1 MLAVMDTT
9 SFIIGN
15 WQRFAGFLGSEDDL
29 DDSARQHGALTR
41 MRMIRTGSD
50 LLRLILAWSVC
61 GLSLRQTAAWACL
74 QDIAEL
80 SDTALHLRFKAAADW
95 MQALVNSQLS
105 KVIPVSPYPG
115 GYRVRIVD
123 ATVLC
128 QPGSQG
134 TDWRVHLGLELGTL
148 QIDHVEVTD
157 ASGGETLRRFPV
169 AGGDLVVGDRGYAH
183 RNGLAAVLETGA
195 DFLVRLNAHNLPLEQ
210 PDGRPF
216 DLPAAWRQT
225 RGTAEFSVHFQGPDR
240 TSWPAR
246 VIIQRLPANQAE
258 SNRKRLL
265 KDARKKKRQVKPE
278 TLEAAGF
285 VLLITSADRL
295 SAIDVLALY
304 RYRWQVELTFK
315 RLKSLLN
322 LDQLPTKDPQAARTW
337 IYAKLLSALVMD
349 QMIRQ
354 TAVFSPSA
362 RISKRKRRL
371 TLAVA
376 TLVDR
381 RHQGRHMRNPVSRTP
396 APTHPETPASALAE
410 RPETT
415 TSEC

>member
-1 MLAVMDTT
+1 MLSVMDTT
-9 SFIIGN
+9 SFLIGN
-15 WQRFAGFLGSEDDL
+15 WQRFASFVGSADDL
-29 DDSARQHGALTR
+29 DDSARLHGAITR

-80 SDTALHLRFKAAADW
+80 SDTALQLRFKAAADW

-105 KVIPVSPYPG
+105 KVIPSSPYPG

-134 TDWRVHLGLELGTL
+134 TDWRVHLGLELGAL

-169 AGGDLVVGDRGYAH
+169 SGGDLVLGDRGYAH
-183 RNGLAAVLETGA
+183 RNGLAAVLEAGA
-195 DFLVRLNAHNLPLEQ
+195 DFLVRLNAHNLPLEH

-225 RGTAEFSVHFQGPDR
+225 RGTAEFPVHFQGPDR
-240 TSWPAR
+240 TFWPAR
-246 VIIQRLPANQAE
+246 VIIQRLPADQAE
-258 SNRKRLL
+258 RNHKRLL

-278 TLEAAGF
+278 TLEAAGY

-315 RLKSLLN
+315 RLKSLLH

-371 TLAVA
+371 ALAVA
-376 TLVDR
+376 TLADR
-381 RHQGRHMRNPVSRTP
+381 RHQGRH
-396 APTHPETPASALAE
+396 
-410 RPETT
+410 
-415 TSEC
+415 